1 MPNLSKYNLTSIEL
15 YNTGKGILTLLFV
28 LRIIGYYS
36 LTAIQTM
43 IKLSICLFLVP
54 MLIIANLSVWD
65 TLENIIGRN

>member
-15 YNTGKGILTLLFV
+15 CNTGKGILTLLFV

-43 IKLSICLFLVP
+43 IKTKYMSLFSTDVNNCQFKC
-54 MLIIANLSVWD
+54 MGHI
-65 TLENIIGRN
+65 RKHY